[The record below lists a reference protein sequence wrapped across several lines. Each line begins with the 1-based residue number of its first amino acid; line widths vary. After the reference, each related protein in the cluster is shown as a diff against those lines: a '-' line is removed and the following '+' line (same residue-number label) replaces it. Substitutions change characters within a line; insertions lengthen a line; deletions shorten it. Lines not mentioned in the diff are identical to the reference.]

1 MNQQNNIIQDGPLHL
16 DENLFSTL
24 INISELINKELNL
37 DELLVKIIQMT
48 NKYIRAKRISVMLIE
63 GETLHIVAHVGFNLD
78 RSKVKVKLGESTSG
92 KVAQTGKIIVV
103 NNAEMIN
110 QEFGYKA
117 RSYISVPI
125 RTKKRILGV
134 LNVTDKKGDYF
145 TNEDVN
151 LAIFIANQCA
161 LAIDRNELYKKLV
174 EQEKISIV
182 GKFTNSIVHD
192 IKNMLNV
199 VDIYL
204 DLLETEVENSSVE
217 SKNYLL
223 SIRKEIDLII
233 GYVQDILEFSKN
245 KVLINEEVFV
255 IKDLIDEVRD
265 CLDIFFIN
273 SDIEFKLDL
282 RFNCTIRADKR
293 KLFRVFINLI
303 NNAVRAINE
312 KGIIRITVYKDDK
325 YIYFNIFDNGT
336 GIEADKLPYIF
347 EPFVSYSSSGT
358 GLGLAVS
365 KEILKDHGGDI
376 KVFSRLNKYT
386 YFLIKL
392 PTKRIVINE

>member
-37 DELLVKIIQMT
+37 EELLVKIIQMT

>member
-1 MNQQNNIIQDGPLHL
+1 L

-37 DELLVKIIQMT
+37 EELLVKIIQMT